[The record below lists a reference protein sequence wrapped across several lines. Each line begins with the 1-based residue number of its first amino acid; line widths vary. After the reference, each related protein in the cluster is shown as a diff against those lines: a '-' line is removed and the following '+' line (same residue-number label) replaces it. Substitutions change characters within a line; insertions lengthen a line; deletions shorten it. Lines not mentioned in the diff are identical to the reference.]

1 MPNSNNG
8 IFDPMAQYARLSERV
23 ENQGKDIVDLRSN
36 MNTGFQSVNSSIG
49 TISNELRASIGSL
62 SNELRANSETP
73 WPVIWTAAGVCFV
86 ILSAIMTFVYGTLNK
101 EQSRLDSAIIKSTEI
116 TQTAITKLADTTQ
129 DSVSDI
135 ITSTVPLATFQDFRS
150 SYENNRV
157 VSRTEYLDKF
167 SAMKTDIDKI
177 KDDQVPRKELDRVWQ
192 SYDAQLSADR
202 EARLAANQNIQRQLD
217 EIKQTQSG
225 YFGQRDLNLQLL
237 ERTDRLERES
247 KRALGL
253 PAN

>member
-36 MNTGFQSVNSSIG
+36 MNTGFQSVNASIG
-49 TISNELRASIGSL
+49 TISNELRASIGTL

-116 TQTAITKLADTTQ
+116 TQMAITKLSDAVQT
-129 DSVSDI
+129 SVSDI
-135 ITSTVPLATFQDFRS
+135 TKNSVPLAAFQDFRS
-150 SYENNRV
+150 SYENNRI
-157 VSRTEYLDKF
+157 VSRQENIDKF
-167 SAMKTDIDKI
+167 GSMRTDIDKI
-177 KDDQVPRKELDRVWQ
+177 KDDQVPRKEHERVWQ
-192 SYDAQLSADR
+192 SYDAQLAADR
-202 EARLAANQNIQRQLD
+202 EARIAANMNLQRQLD
-217 EIKQTQSG
+217 EVKQTQSG
-225 YFGQRDLNLQLL
+225 FFGQRDLNMQVL
-237 ERTDRLERES
+237 DRLERIE
-247 KRALGL
+247 RDRRQGITQ
-253 PAN
+253 P